1 MKVPLCINQIYSKC
15 YFIENTNLD
24 EVLRHFLN
32 RQNRFLWTR
41 RSHQTGK
48 WYVATSDDDTQIT
61 KLDDLKNAILSIANK
76 QQTFKMFPYYLVIQ
90 KRALPTYLPTYL
102 RSTYLRSTYLRYTY
116 LRSTYLRST
125 YLRST
130 NWINR

>member
-61 KLDDLKNAILSIANK
+61 KLDDLKNAILSIGNK

-102 RSTYLRSTYLRYTY
+102 PTIYLPTIYLPTIY
-116 LRSTYLRST
+116 LPTIYLPT
-125 YLRST
+125 IYLPT
-130 NWINR
+130 IY